1 MKSQL
6 VYFVLIGVAVLTQTS
21 LALKEE
27 DCEGAYKPVV
37 FSISVNVHLFSP
49 I

>member
-6 VYFVLIGVAVLTQTS
+6 VYFVLIGVAVLAQTS

-27 DCEGAYKPVV
+27 DCEGVYKPVV
-37 FSISVNVHLFSP
+37 FSISVNIFLFCP
-49 I
+49 T